1 MLGKLFKEVIIN
13 IFMSILRVDKIFL
26 VGVILSLIYWIWYN
40 FISPT
45 PQIFYYV
52 LWIVV
57 FGLFFYLCKDRIK
70 TYFKSIKVSYFYK
83 FLIIGLLIIL
93 LEEIF
98 AALFNHL
105 SEGFNFSLY
114 LVRILQFWLLN
125 IIIFSVW
132 FIVWYQLLSRYRY
145 SQREVFWLAG
155 ITGLF
160 MEGIIYSIFSNPL
173 YFILMLLPMIYVYGI
188 IISVPFWSIM
198 DMNKSKKFVK
208 NRILLYILSII
219 IILIFVYL
227 TGIIVE
233 LLKVQYPSLFPP
245 KFD

>member
-1 MLGKLFKEVIIN
+1 MVIEV
-13 IFMSILRVDKIFL
+13 FMSISIVDKISL
-26 VGVILSLIYWIWYN
+26 VGVILSLIYWVWYN
-40 FISPT
+40 FVSPT

-57 FGLFFYLCKDRIK
+57 FGSFFYLYRDRIK
-70 TYFKSIKVSYFYK
+70 AYFKSIKLNYFYK
-83 FLIIGLLIIL
+83 FLLIGLIVIL

-114 LVRILQFWLLN
+114 LIRILQFWLLN
-125 IIIFSVW
+125 IIIFSIW

-145 SQREVFWLAG
+145 SGREVFWLAG

-160 MEGIIYSIFSNPL
+160 MEGVIYSIFSNPV
-173 YFILMLLPMIYVYGI
+173 YFLLMLLPMIYVYGI

-198 DMNKSKKFVK
+198 DMNKSKRNVKRRFV
-208 NRILLYILSII
+208 LYIISLI
-219 IILIFVYL
+219 IILVFVYL

-245 KFD
+245 KFS